1 MPQVQAQMASMP
13 VEMPLPQMTQSNPLG
28 SFGISSMDV
37 SGETTFNGGDAEGP
51 SSGQKRY
58 LVVTEPSG
66 FQTRYVDKSFNRYV
80 RGKRVFSQTT
90 YIPLDVPPS
99 DGAAQP
105 APVPSFP
112 GHEAQT
118 GQTVDY
124 IPSR

>member
-58 LVVTEPSG
+58 LVITEPLR

-90 YIPLDVPPS
+90 HIPLDFPPS

-112 GHEAQT
+112 GH
-118 GQTVDY
+118 
-124 IPSR
+124 